1 MTRQTSAFCVLEIL
15 AQPGAPHGLLFH
27 ASIEAFGLWFATVYR
42 AIKEKLE
49 IDKFRKI
56 ELAGMPLH
64 YEVENDKFRY
74 FFVGED
80 CQKRLDIDV

>member
-1 MTRQTSAFCVLEIL
+1 M
-15 AQPGAPHGLLFH
+15 
-27 ASIEAFGLWFATVYR
+27 
-42 AIKEKLE
+42 KEKLE